1 MKIEDVRWE
10 NYRRIP
16 DGHLAVRDHL
26 VLVGPN
32 DTGKSSVIRA
42 INLCLGMSHGALGGA
57 VSPRD
62 FTDPASMLEITV
74 TLTGIEADDE
84 AAFPDEISVGPP
96 PVLRVTVE
104 ASIDPVDGETVTTRR
119 YFPDAGHSKAPSRE
133 QLKAIGFRFV
143 PAARSLLRELGGTSG
158 GAVRSLLSGLDLTA
172 DAAAL
177 QTAADAYRDALDAST
192 VLEDFRGTVAAALTE
207 ALPVPVQPG
216 DVRVVSDAE
225 LSEDP
230 LANVTVTLK
239 DGPHDVSLAE
249 QSDGIRAVAVLTLL
263 GMSHASAKIVAVDE
277 PETHLHPSAQR
288 SIARSLSAGTGQRIL
303 ATHSPAIVGEVDPF
317 DLVAFRADR
326 VGRQLP
332 EAAPFVTY
340 EFTTRHWAYHLI
352 EPLTARFVLV
362 VEGPSD
368 LILTRQVAKLLG
380 VDLDRRAI
388 AVLDLGGAKMFDSAY
403 EIFGPAGFGVQM
415 AGMVDEDARADWAA
429 EVGVAPADLEAEG
442 YVVCDPDLEGVYVNA
457 LGTGTVTAM
466 LLASPKIS
474 ANSIKATC
482 GVTDLA
488 DLTPE
493 QLAGYCRKN
502 KHKVASAL
510 AVADGLTAAQAQTLA
525 PIVDLLSLAP

>member
-1 MKIEDVRWE
+1 VRIEEVRWA
-10 NYRRIP
+10 NYRRMP

-42 INLCLGMSHGALGGA
+42 VNLCIGASHGALSGA
-57 VSPRD
+57 VSCRD
-62 FTDPASMLEITV
+62 FTDPTNPLEITI

-96 PVLRVTVE
+96 CVLRVALE
-104 ASIDPVDGETVTTRR
+104 ASVDPTDGEIVTTRR

-133 QLKAIGFRFV
+133 QLKTIGFRFV

-172 DAAAL
+172 DAVAL

-192 VLEDFRGTVAAALTE
+192 VLEEFRGTVAGALTQ
-207 ALPVPVQPG
+207 ALPVPVAPG

-263 GMSHASAKIVAVDE
+263 GMSHAAAKIVAVDE

-288 SIARSLSAGTGQRIL
+288 SLARSLVAGSGQRIL
-303 ATHSPAIVGEVDPF
+303 ATHYPAIVGEVDPF
-317 DLVAFRADR
+317 DLAAFRADR
-326 VGRQLP
+326 VARQLP
-332 EAAPFVTY
+332 AAAPFVTD
-340 EFTTRHWAYHLI
+340 EFTTRHWAHHLI
-352 EPLTARFVLV
+352 EPLTARFVLI

-368 LILTRQVAKLLG
+368 LILVRQVAKLLD
-380 VDLDRRAI
+380 VDLDRRGI
-388 AVLDLGGAKMFDSAY
+388 AVLDLGGAKMFGSAY
-403 EIFGPAGFGVQM
+403 EIFGPAGFCVQM

-429 EVGVAPADLEAEG
+429 EIGVAPADLEAQG
-442 YVVCDPDLEGVYVNA
+442 YVVCAPDLEGVYVDA
-457 LGTGTVTAM
+457 LGASAVTAM

-474 ANSIKATC
+474 TNSIKQTC
-482 GVTDLA
+482 GVADLA
-488 DLTPE
+488 HLTTE
-493 QLAGYCRKN
+493 QLSAYCNKK
-502 KHKVASAL
+502 KHKVAAAL
-510 AVADGLTAAQAQTLA
+510 AIAAALTPIQARALT
-525 PIVDLLSLAP
+525 PIVDLLDLVP

>member
-1 MKIEDVRWE
+1 M
-10 NYRRIP
+10 P
-16 DGHLAVRDHL
+16 DGQIAVRDHL

-42 INLCLGMSHGALGGA
+42 VNLCIGVSHGALNGA

-62 FTDPASMLEITV
+62 FTDPAHPLEISV
-74 TLTGIEADDE
+74 TLAGVEADDQ

-96 PVLRVTVE
+96 PVLRVSVE
-104 ASIDPVDGETVTTRR
+104 ASVDPADGETVTTRR

-133 QLKAIGFRFV
+133 QLRTIGFRFV

-158 GAVRSLLSGLDLTA
+158 GAVRSLLSDLDLTA
-172 DAAAL
+172 DTAAL
-177 QTAADAYRDALDAST
+177 QTAADAYRVALDTSSVLGEFRST
-192 VLEDFRGTVAAALTE
+192 VAGALTE
-207 ALPVPVQPG
+207 ALPVPVAPA

-225 LSEDP
+225 LTEDA

-239 DGPHDVSLAE
+239 DGPHDVSLVE

-263 GMSHASAKIVAVDE
+263 SISHAAAKIVAVDE

-288 SIARSLSAGTGQRIL
+288 SIARSLVSGTGQRLL
-303 ATHSPAIVGEVDPF
+303 ATHSPAIVGEIDPL

-332 EAAPFVTY
+332 ASAPFLTY
-340 EFTTRHWAYHLI
+340 EFTTRHWAHNLV

-368 LILTRQVAKLLG
+368 LILVQRAAELLG
-380 VDLDRRAI
+380 VDLDRRGI
-388 AVLDLGGAKMFDSAY
+388 TVLDLGGAKMFSSAY

-429 EVGVAPADLEAEG
+429 EVGVAPAVLESQG
-442 YVVCDPDLEGVYVNA
+442 YVVCDPDLEGEYVSS
-457 LGTGTVTAM
+457 LGTATVTSM
-466 LLASPKIS
+466 LLGSPKIS
-474 ANSIKATC
+474 KDSIKASC
-482 GVTDLA
+482 QVPDIA
-488 DLTPE
+488 HLTPE

-502 KHKVASAL
+502 KVAAAL
-510 AVADGLTAAQAQTLA
+510 AVAAALTLAQAQTLT
-525 PIVDLLSLAP
+525 PIVDLLDLAP

>member
-1 MKIEDVRWE
+1 M
-10 NYRRIP
+10 P
-16 DGHLAVRDHL
+16 DGQLEVRDHL

-42 INLCLGMSHGALGGA
+42 VSLCVGMSHGALSGA

-62 FTDPASMLEITV
+62 FTDPAHPLRITV
-74 TLTGIEADDE
+74 TLAGIDTNDQ

-96 PVLRVTVE
+96 PVLRVAVE
-104 ASIDPVDGETVTTRR
+104 ASVDLADGETVTTRR

-133 QLKAIGFRFV
+133 QLKTIGFRFI

-158 GAVRSLLSGLDLTA
+158 GAVRSLLSDLDLTA

-177 QTAADAYRDALDAST
+177 QTAADAYRQALDGST
-192 VLEDFRGTVAAALTE
+192 VLGEFRGTIAEALTQ
-207 ALPVPVQPG
+207 ALPLPVAPD

-225 LSEDP
+225 LTEDP
-230 LANVTVTLK
+230 LSNVTVTLK

-263 GMSHASAKIVAVDE
+263 GISHATAKIVAVDE

-288 SIARSLSAGTGQRIL
+288 SIARSLVAGTGQRIL
-303 ATHSPAIVGEVDPF
+303 ATHSPAIVGEINPL
-317 DLVAFRADR
+317 DLVAFRSDR
-326 VGRQLP
+326 VGHQLP
-332 EAAPFVTY
+332 AAAPFVTY
-340 EFTTRHWAYHLI
+340 EFTTRHWAHTLV

-368 LILTRQVAKLLG
+368 LILVRQVAKLLG
-380 VDLDRRAI
+380 VDLDRRGI
-388 AVLDLGGAKMFDSAY
+388 AVLDLGGAKMFGSAY

-415 AGMVDEDARADWAA
+415 AGMVDEDARADWAT
-429 EVGVAPADLEAEG
+429 EVGVPPATLESQG

-457 LGTGTVTAM
+457 LGTAAVTTM
-466 LLASPKIS
+466 LLDSPKIS
-474 ANSIKATC
+474 ENSIKATC
-482 GVTDLA
+482 HVTDVA
-488 DLTPE
+488 HLTPE

-502 KHKVASAL
+502 KVAAAL
-510 AVADGLTAAQAQTLA
+510 AVAAALTPTQAQTLT
-525 PIVDLLSLAP
+525 PIVDLLHLAP